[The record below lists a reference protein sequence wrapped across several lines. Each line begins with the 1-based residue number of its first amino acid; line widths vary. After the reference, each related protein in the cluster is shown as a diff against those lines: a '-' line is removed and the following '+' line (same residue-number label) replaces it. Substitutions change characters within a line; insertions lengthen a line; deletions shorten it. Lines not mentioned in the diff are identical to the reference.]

1 METQDTA
8 PASPPP
14 APVARM
20 PAISEEFRKSML
32 EFLLDRIRHQND
44 FPAMAESIATINRI
58 ASSEEE
64 SIASL
69 SNLIIKDFALTNKLL
84 RLVNSA
90 SFAHYGGGNIS
101 TVSRAVAILGF
112 DAVKNVALTLL
123 LFDRLKDR
131 KHAAHIQDEFLHA
144 LFSGVLARE
153 VSQRAVA
160 QGTEEAFICAMFHHL
175 GRLLVIHYFSAEDRE
190 VHRIMAR
197 EHVDEDGAALQVLG
211 FSYREL
217 GMAVAHEWCFPEQIV
232 YSMGPL
238 PEGPVEFPAT
248 NNDKLR
254 MLAVFA
260 NELCETVAHTACADM
275 PAAVRNTVARFEDGL
290 PVTEKQ
296 LLDAVDKTMEEV
308 VRYAN
313 AIQINLQKTP
323 FGRRISQTEENG
335 DIHNARGCEAVTENE
350 ADEFGYQSS
359 EEAGADDGTLDILTA
374 GIVDIS
380 DALVDEGPLNKTL
393 HVILET
399 LYRGLGFQQVLLC
412 TVDAYRNTLDARFGF
427 GKDIE
432 ALVAAFHFPLAGG
445 ADGDVFQIAV
455 ARGVDVVIADSHHP
469 HIRARIPA
477 WYQQAT
483 EMRAFTL
490 FPLKIRDVPVGLIYA
505 AKEEAG
511 SISFSE
517 SERGLLRTL
526 RNQALL
532 AIRQSL

>member
-1 METQDTA
+1 MEE
-8 PASPPP
+8 PASPALAP
-14 APVARM
+14 AIRM
-20 PAISEEFRKSML
+20 PAISEEFRNSML

-69 SNLIIKDFALTNKLL
+69 SNLIIKDFALTNMLL

-131 KHAAHIQDEFLHA
+131 KQATHIQDEFLHA

-153 VSQRAVA
+153 VSQRAMA

-238 PEGPVEFPAT
+238 PEGPVEFPIG
-248 NNDKLR
+248 NRDKLR

-275 PAAVRNTVARFEDGL
+275 PAAVRTTVARFADGL

-296 LLDAVDKTMEEV
+296 LLDAVDKSMDEV

-323 FGRRISQTEENG
+323 FGRRISQTDENG
-335 DIHNARGCEAVTENE
+335 AIHNARGCDAVEEDRT
-350 ADEFGYQSS
+350 AGEFGYGA
-359 EEAGADDGTLDILTA
+359 EAEADDDTLDILTA

-380 DALVDEGPLNKTL
+380 DALVDAGPLSNTL

-412 TVDAYRNTLDARFGF
+412 TVDAYRNTMDARFGF

-432 ALVAAFHFPLAGG
+432 ALMAKFHFPLVSGEG
-445 ADGDVFQIAV
+445 SDVFQAAV
-455 ARGVDVVIADSHHP
+455 ARGVDVIIADSHHP
-469 HIRARIPA
+469 HIRARIPV
-477 WYQQAT
+477 WFQQAT

-511 SISFSE
+511 AISFSE